1 METTAEFIGARHD
14 RALTTPPSRGTG
26 SSADNL
32 VHKRYVETGIFTV
45 LYLAVSI
52 VMVAWLG
59 AVVLP
64 MFLVPLPLGLVL
76 FWETADVLRSDE
88 LRALNAR

>member
-1 METTAEFIGARHD
+1 MDTEANFIGDRHD

-32 VHKRYVETGIFTV
+32 IHTRYIETAIFTV
-45 LYLAVSI
+45 LYLAVS
-52 VMVAWLG
+52 VFMVAWLG
-59 AVVLP
+59 ALVLP
-64 MFLVPLPLGLVL
+64 MFLVPLPLALVL

-88 LRALNAR
+88 LRELNAH